1 MERELVEGARA
12 GDRAAFEA
20 LVRLKVDAVY
30 GTAFAILGH
39 EADAQD
45 AVQEAFV
52 AAWRSMAGLRD
63 VERFDAWFGRIV
75 VNACRMSLRKRRGVR
90 EISVHGARAEG
101 AATGVRREGGG
112 EDDLREQ
119 PSHDRPLADLAAS
132 ADTFDRAF
140 DRLSADERALLVLR
154 HRDELPVAEIAARLG
169 IPGGTVKSR
178 LFAARRALERALA
191 REDR

>member
-1 MERELVEGARA
+1 MERELVEQARA

-30 GTAFAILGH
+30 GTALAILGH

-52 AAWRSMAGLRD
+52 AAWRSLAGLRD
-63 VERFDAWFGRIV
+63 ADRFEAWFGRIV
-75 VNACRMSLRKRRGVR
+75 VNACRMSLRRRRGVR
-90 EISVHGARAEG
+90 EIAMPGRGDGDGRSSGSSEP
-101 AATGVRREGGG
+101 
-112 EDDLREQ
+112 
-119 PSHDRPLADLAAS
+119 PSGDRPLADAAAS

-140 DRLSADERALLVLR
+140 ERLSIDDRTLLVLR
-154 HRDELPVAEIAARLG
+154 HRDELPVADIAARLG
-169 IPGGTVKSR
+169 IPAGTVKSR
-178 LFAARRALERALA
+178 LFTARRALERAIA

>member
-1 MERELVEGARA
+1 MERELVEQARA

-30 GTAFAILGH
+30 GTALAILGH

-52 AAWRSMAGLRD
+52 AAWRSLAGLRD
-63 VERFDAWFGRIV
+63 SDRFEAWFGRIV
-75 VNACRMSLRKRRGVR
+75 VNACRMSLRRRRGVR
-90 EISVHGARAEG
+90 EIAMPGPGDTGARSG
-101 AATGVRREGGG
+101 GVSVE
-112 EDDLREQ
+112 
-119 PSHDRPLADLAAS
+119 PASPDRPLAEMAAS
-132 ADTFDRAF
+132 ADAFDRAF
-140 DRLSADERALLVLR
+140 ERLGADERTLLVLR

-169 IPGGTVKSR
+169 IPAGTVKSR
-178 LFAARRALERALA
+178 LFAARRALERAMA

>member
-1 MERELVEGARA
+1 MERELIEQARA

-30 GTAFAILGH
+30 GTALAILGH

-52 AAWRSMAGLRD
+52 AAWRSLAGLRD
-63 VERFDAWFGRIV
+63 PDRFEAWFGRIV
-75 VNACRMSLRKRRGVR
+75 VNACRMSLPQATRR
-90 EISVHGARAEG
+90 AR
-101 AATGVRREGGG
+101 
-112 EDDLREQ
+112 D
-119 PSHDRPLADLAAS
+119 HRPGQLAAARPTAPTATS
-132 ADTFDRAF
+132 ANVRARTDRWPTSPPPPTTFDRAF
-140 DRLSADERALLVLR
+140 ERLTADERALLVLR

-169 IPGGTVKSR
+169 IPAGTVKSR

>member
-1 MERELVEGARA
+1 MERELVEQARA

-30 GTAFAILGH
+30 GTALAILGH

-52 AAWRSMAGLRD
+52 AAWRSLAGLRD
-63 VERFDAWFGRIV
+63 ADRFEAWFGRIV

-90 EISVHGARAEG
+90 EITVQSAHGDASGNVA
-101 AATGVRREGGG
+101 
-112 EDDLREQ
+112 DLRER
-119 PSHDRPLADLAAS
+119 PSQDRPLADIAAS
-132 ADTFDRAF
+132 ADAFDRAF
-140 DRLSADERALLVLR
+140 DRLTADERALLVLR
-154 HRDELPVAEIAARLG
+154 HRDELPVADIAARLG
-169 IPGGTVKSR
+169 IPAGTVKSR

>member
-1 MERELVEGARA
+1 MERELIEQARA

-30 GTAFAILGH
+30 GTALAILGH

-52 AAWRSMAGLRD
+52 AAWRSLAGLREAD
-63 VERFDAWFGRIV
+63 RFEAWFGRIV

-90 EISVHGARAEG
+90 EITVHGMSADDGPAG
-101 AATGVRREGGG
+101 TGG
-112 EDDLREQ
+112 DLSER
-119 PSHDRPLADLAAS
+119 PSADRP
-132 ADTFDRAF
+132 
-140 DRLSADERALLVLR
+140 
-154 HRDELPVAEIAARLG
+154 
-169 IPGGTVKSR
+169 
-178 LFAARRALERALA
+178 LA

>member
-1 MERELVEGARA
+1 MERELVEQARA

-30 GTAFAILGH
+30 GTALAILGH

-52 AAWRSMAGLRD
+52 AAWRSLAGLRD
-63 VERFDAWFGRIV
+63 VDRFEAWFGRIV

-90 EISVHGARAEG
+90 EITVQSAQ
-101 AATGVRREGGG
+101 ATPSATTS
-112 EDDLREQ
+112 DLRER
-119 PSHDRPLADLAAS
+119 PSQDRPLADIAAS
-132 ADTFDRAF
+132 ADAFDRAF

-154 HRDELPVAEIAARLG
+154 HRDELPVADIAARLG
-169 IPGGTVKSR
+169 IPAGTVKSR

>member
-1 MERELVEGARA
+1 MERELIEQARA

-30 GTAFAILGH
+30 GTALAILGH

-52 AAWRSMAGLRD
+52 AAWRSLAGLRD
-63 VERFDAWFGRIV
+63 VDRFEAWFGRIV

-90 EISVHGARAEG
+90 EITVHGATSERTG
-101 AATGVRREGGG
+101 ADG
-112 EDDLREQ
+112 DLLER
-119 PSHDRPLADLAAS
+119 PSADRPLADVAAS
-132 ADTFDRAF
+132 ADAFDRAF
-140 DRLSADERALLVLR
+140 ERLTADERALLVLR
-154 HRDELPVAEIAARLG
+154 HHDELPVADIAARLG
-169 IPGGTVKSR
+169 IPAGTVKSR

>member
-1 MERELVEGARA
+1 VERELIERARG

-30 GTAFAILGH
+30 GTALAILGH

-63 VERFDAWFGRIV
+63 PDRFEAWFGRIV

-90 EISVHGARAEG
+90 EITVQSSGGDANGADG
-101 AATGVRREGGG
+101 
-112 EDDLREQ
+112 DLRER
-119 PSHDRPLADLAAS
+119 PSSERPLADLAAS
-132 ADTFDRAF
+132 ADAFDRAF
-140 DRLSADERALLVLR
+140 ERLTGDERALLVLR
-154 HRDELPVAEIAARLG
+154 HRDELPVADMAERLG
-169 IPGGTVKSR
+169 IPAGTVKSR

>member
-1 MERELVEGARA
+1 
-12 GDRAAFEA
+12 
-20 LVRLKVDAVY
+20 VDAVY
-30 GTAFAILGH
+30 GTALAILGH

-52 AAWRSMAGLRD
+52 AAWRSLAGLRD
-63 VERFDAWFGRIV
+63 VERFDAWLGRIV

-90 EISVHGARAEG
+90 EITVHGARADRSIDEDD
-101 AATGVRREGGG
+101 GGG
-112 EDDLREQ
+112 DLSELA
-119 PSHDRPLADLAAS
+119 SHDRPLADLAAS

-178 LFAARRALERALA
+178 LFAARRALEGALA

>member
-30 GTAFAILGH
+30 GTALAILGH

-90 EISVHGARAEG
+90 EISVHGARPEG
-101 AATGVRREGGG
+101 SATGVRRDGGG
-112 EDDLREQ
+112 GDDFREQ
-119 PSHDRPLADLAAS
+119 PSHDRPLADLAVS

-154 HRDELPVAEIAARLG
+154 HRDELPIAEIAARLG

>member
-1 MERELVEGARA
+1 MERELIEQARA

-30 GTAFAILGH
+30 GTALAILGH

-52 AAWRSMAGLRD
+52 AAWRSLAGLRD
-63 VERFDAWFGRIV
+63 IEKFEAWFGRIV

-90 EISVHGARAEG
+90 EISVHGS
-101 AATGVRREGGG
+101 ATDCGSGDG
-112 EDDLREQ
+112 DLRER
-119 PSHDRPLADLAAS
+119 PSPDRPLADVTAS
-132 ADTFDRAF
+132 ADAFDRAF
-140 DRLSADERALLVLR
+140 ERLTADERALLVLR
-154 HRDELPVAEIAARLG
+154 HRDELPVTDIAGRLG
-169 IPGGTVKSR
+169 IPAGTVKSR

>member
-1 MERELVEGARA
+1 VERELIEQARA

-30 GTAFAILGH
+30 GTALAILGH

-52 AAWRSMAGLRD
+52 AAWRSMAALRD
-63 VERFDAWFGRIV
+63 PDRFEAWFGRIV
-75 VNACRMSLRKRRGVR
+75 VNACRMSLRKRRAVR
-90 EISVHGARAEG
+90 EIAVRSSGGDAYGAD
-101 AATGVRREGGG
+101 G
-112 EDDLREQ
+112 ELQER
-119 PSHDRPLADLAAS
+119 PSDSPSLADLAAS
-132 ADTFDRAF
+132 ADPFDRAF
-140 DRLSADERALLVLR
+140 DRLGADDRVLLVLR

-169 IPGGTVKSR
+169 IPAGTVKSR
-178 LFAARRALERALA
+178 LFAARRALGRALA

>member
-1 MERELVEGARA
+1 VERELIEQARV

-30 GTAFAILGH
+30 GTALAILGH

-45 AVQEAFV
+45 AVQDAFV
-52 AAWRSMAGLRD
+52 AAWRSMASLRD
-63 VERFDAWFGRIV
+63 PDRFEAWFGRIV

-90 EISVHGARAEG
+90 EITVQSSFGEALRADG
-101 AATGVRREGGG
+101 
-112 EDDLREQ
+112 DLQDR
-119 PSHDRPLADLAAS
+119 PSSDRPLADLAAS
-132 ADTFDRAF
+132 ADAFDRAF
-140 DRLSADERALLVLR
+140 ERLTADERALLVLR
-154 HRDELPVAEIAARLG
+154 HRDEVPVAEIAAHLG
-169 IPGGTVKSR
+169 IPAGTVKSR

>member
-30 GTAFAILGH
+30 GTALAILGH

-52 AAWRSMAGLRD
+52 AAWRSIAGLRD
-63 VERFDAWFGRIV
+63 VDRFDAWFGRIV
-75 VNACRMSLRKRRGVR
+75 VNACRMSLRKRRGVH
-90 EISVHGARAEG
+90 EIAVPSARADPSRTDG
-101 AATGVRREGGG
+101 DAGSDG
-112 EDDLREQ
+112 DLREQ
-119 PSHDRPLADLAAS
+119 PSHDRPLADLAAA

-140 DRLSADERALLVLR
+140 DHLSANERALLVLR

-178 LFAARRALERALA
+178 LFTARRALERALA

>member
-1 MERELVEGARA
+1 MERELIEQAQA

-30 GTAFAILGH
+30 GTALAILGH

-52 AAWRSMAGLRD
+52 AAWRSLAALRD
-63 VERFDAWFGRIV
+63 PDRFEAWFGRIV

-90 EISVHGARAEG
+90 EITVHSS
-101 AATGVRREGGG
+101 GGG
-112 EDDLREQ
+112 DAPGSEQ
-119 PSHDRPLADLAAS
+119 DGGLAERPSADRPLADLAAS
-132 ADTFDRAF
+132 ADAFDRAF
-140 DRLSADERALLVLR
+140 ERLTVDERALLVLR

-169 IPGGTVKSR
+169 IPAGTVKSR
-178 LFAARRALERALA
+178 LFAARRSLERALA

>member
-1 MERELVEGARA
+1 VERELIEQARA

-30 GTAFAILGH
+30 GTALAILGH

-52 AAWRSMAGLRD
+52 AAWRSLAGLRD
-63 VERFDAWFGRIV
+63 ADRFEAWFGRIV

-90 EISVHGARAEG
+90 EITVHGSATDG
-101 AATGVRREGGG
+101 APGDG
-112 EDDLREQ
+112 DLRER
-119 PSHDRPLADLAAS
+119 PSADRPLDVVVAS
-132 ADTFDRAF
+132 ADAFDRAF
-140 DRLSADERALLVLR
+140 ERLTADDRALLVLR
-154 HRDELPVAEIAARLG
+154 HRDELPVAAIAARLG
-169 IPGGTVKSR
+169 IPAGTVKSR
-178 LFAARRALERALA
+178 LFTARRALERGLA

>member
-1 MERELVEGARA
+1 MERELIEQARA

-30 GTAFAILGH
+30 GTALAILGH

-52 AAWRSMAGLRD
+52 AAWRSLAGLRD
-63 VERFDAWFGRIV
+63 VDRFEAWFGRIV

-90 EISVHGARAEG
+90 EITVQSAR
-101 AATGVRREGGG
+101 TDGVGSDGDVRERAGT
-112 EDDLREQ
+112 
-119 PSHDRPLADLAAS
+119 DRPLADIAAS

-154 HRDELPVAEIAARLG
+154 HRDELPVADIAARLG
-169 IPGGTVKSR
+169 IPAGTVKSR
-178 LFAARRALERALA
+178 LFSARRALERALA

>member
-30 GTAFAILGH
+30 GTALAILGH

-52 AAWRSMAGLRD
+52 AAWRSMAALRD
-63 VERFDAWFGRIV
+63 VDRFDAWFGRIV

-90 EISVHGARAEG
+90 EIAVHAARAEG
-101 AATGVRREGGG
+101 PRTDVDGEGDVRDR
-112 EDDLREQ
+112 
-119 PSHDRPLADLAAS
+119 PSHERPLADLAAS
-132 ADTFDRAF
+132 ADRFDRAF
-140 DRLSADERALLVLR
+140 DHLSADERALLVLR
-154 HRDELPVAEIAARLG
+154 HRDELPVSEIAARLG

-191 REDR
+191 RED

>member
-1 MERELVEGARA
+1 VERELIEQAQA

-30 GTAFAILGH
+30 GTALAILGH

-52 AAWRSMAGLRD
+52 AAWRSMAALRD
-63 VERFDAWFGRIV
+63 PDRFEAWFGRIV

-90 EISVHGARAEG
+90 EITVQSSG
-101 AATGVRREGGG
+101 
-112 EDDLREQ
+112 DDAVGSDGDLSES
-119 PSHDRPLADLAAS
+119 PSSDRPLADLAAS
-132 ADTFDRAF
+132 ADAFDRAF
-140 DRLSADERALLVLR
+140 ERLTIDERALLVLR

-169 IPGGTVKSR
+169 IPAGTVKSR
-178 LFAARRALERALA
+178 LFAARRSLERALA

>member
-1 MERELVEGARA
+1 MERELVEQARA

-30 GTAFAILGH
+30 GTALAILGH

-52 AAWRSMAGLRD
+52 AAWRSLAGLRD
-63 VERFDAWFGRIV
+63 AERFEAWFGRIV
-75 VNACRMSLRKRRGVR
+75 VNTCRMSLRKRRGVR
-90 EISVHGARAEG
+90 QITVQSAPADGPG
-101 AATGVRREGGG
+101 SDG
-112 EDDLREQ
+112 DLREH
-119 PSHDRPLADLAAS
+119 PSDDRPLADIAAS

-140 DRLSADERALLVLR
+140 DRLTVDERALLVLR
-154 HRDELPVAEIAARLG
+154 HRDELPVADIAARLG
-169 IPGGTVKSR
+169 IPAGTVKSR
-178 LFAARRALERALA
+178 LFTARRALERALA

>member
-1 MERELVEGARA
+1 MERELIERARR

-30 GTAFAILGH
+30 GTALAILGH

-45 AVQEAFV
+45 AVQDAFV
-52 AAWRSMAGLRD
+52 SAWRSMAGLRD
-63 VERFDAWFGRIV
+63 PDRFEAWFGRIV

-90 EISVHGARAEG
+90 EITVQSAGGDAIGADG
-101 AATGVRREGGG
+101 
-112 EDDLREQ
+112 DLQ
-119 PSHDRPLADLAAS
+119 APSSDRPLADLAAS
-132 ADTFDRAF
+132 ADAFDRAF
-140 DRLSADERALLVLR
+140 ERLTADERALLVLR

-169 IPGGTVKSR
+169 IPAGTVKSR

>member
-12 GDRAAFEA
+12 GDHAAFEA

-30 GTAFAILGH
+30 GTALAILGH

-52 AAWRSMAGLRD
+52 AAWRSMAALRD
-63 VERFDAWFGRIV
+63 IDRFDAWFGRIV

-90 EISVHGARAEG
+90 EITVHGARAQG
-101 AATGVRREGGG
+101 SVGDDGGDG
-112 EDDLREQ
+112 DLRER
-119 PSHDRPLADLAAS
+119 PSQDRSLADRAAS

-154 HRDELPVAEIAARLG
+154 HRDELPVADIAARLG
-169 IPGGTVKSR
+169 IPSGTVKSR